1 MIASRREN
9 QMKRN
14 LIRYRTKPES
24 ADLNAELIAKVF
36 EELKATKPGGVRY
49 LSLRLDDDSF
59 VHVVETDDEAS
70 GTLPGLAAFKTFQD
84 GIRERCIEPPVVK
97 GVTIVGNYGMLEAP

>member
-1 MIASRREN
+1 
-9 QMKRN
+9 
-14 LIRYRTKPES
+14 
-24 ADLNAELIAKVF
+24 
-36 EELKATKPGGVRY
+36 
-49 LSLRLDDDSF
+49 

-97 GVTIVGNYGMLEAP
+97 GVTIVGNYGMLEEP